1 MVDLGELVPVEPKSI
16 WTDEARDFTPWL
28 AENIHLLSQRLGLD
42 LQVEDQES
50 GVGAFRADIV
60 ASDSATQKPVVIENQ
75 LEETDHEHLGKILT
89 YAAGKEAAVSI
100 WVSTKIRPEHQAALQ
115 WLNDVT
121 GPDTAFFGLE
131 LEVLQIANSPPAPNF
146 KVVVQ
151 PNEWVKSQRSR
162 REVSEL
168 NTAYGAF
175 WTRMLEVLREKHPG
189 ITNARVGQQYNYQ
202 SFAAGKTGFSIQTRF
217 AKDSVLQ
224 AELVIAYPERG
235 YNEWAFDRL
244 ANQREVIQ
252 EEIGRE
258 LLWHRLDEFQYS
270 TIGFARS
277 GSFDQ
282 AGDGWDDQAIWFADN
297 AATLYRALSP
307 RVKELDY
314 TAYEAAKAEEDS
326 EEAVSRLQRGDEK

>member
-1 MVDLGELVPVEPKSI
+1 MVDLGELIPVKPRKI
-16 WTDEARDFTPWL
+16 WSDEAREFTPWL

-50 GVGAFRADIV
+50 GVGDFRADIV
-60 ASDSATQKPVVIENQ
+60 ASDSATRKPVVIENQ

-89 YAAGKEAAVSI
+89 YASGKEAAVSI

-131 LEVLQIANSPPAPNF
+131 LEVLRIGNSPPAPNF

-151 PNEWVKSQRSR
+151 PNEWVKSQRSG

-168 NTAYGAF
+168 HAAYGAF
-175 WTRMLEVLREKHPG
+175 WTKMLEVLRERHPG
-189 ITNARVGQQYNYQ
+189 ITNARVGQKYNWQ
-202 SFAAGKTGFSIQTRF
+202 RLAVGKTGFSIQTRF

-224 AELVIAYPERG
+224 ALLIIEYGERG
-235 YNEWAFDRL
+235 YNEWAFASL
-244 ANQREVIQ
+244 ANQREVIE
-252 EEIGRE
+252 EEIGGE
-258 LLWHRLDEFQYS
+258 LLWDRLDEFQYS

-277 GSFDQ
+277 GSFDK
-282 AGDGWDDQAIWFADN
+282 AVDGWDDQAVWFADN
-297 AATLYRALSP
+297 AATLHRAFSP

-314 TAYEAAKAEEDS
+314 TAYEADKAEEDS
-326 EEAVSRLQRGDEK
+326 EEAVVLSDS